1 MSETERRRDRERERE
16 REREEE
22 RGGFCGMNSVD
33 TSSDRVCGS
42 GDKSKQLPVDL
53 SEEVK
58 GKD

>member
-33 TSSDRVCGS
+33 SDRVCGS
-42 GDKSKQLPVDL
+42 GDKSKQLPVGL